1 MKATGSLRVK
11 RGIYQIVIDYVD
23 AKGQRRQKSE
33 STGLTEK
40 GNKRRAQAILD
51 QRLQELE
58 RESEATLEARDQL
71 FLSFMRS
78 WLDEVVSHRV
88 RANTLTQYNM
98 VFDKYI
104 SAYKPFVGVT
114 LHDLTPALLQSY
126 YNTQLAAGL
135 SPNTIRKH
143 HANIH
148 RCLAYAVRLDLM
160 LYNPADRVE
169 LPKKKRYQGAQALTP
184 AQLGD
189 VLKAFEGDML
199 ETVVRI
205 AVTYGLR
212 RSEVCGLAWDA
223 VDFEAGTLHVCR
235 TAMVN
240 QGIVTYCDSTKT
252 ASSNRVLPLTP
263 SIRDYLLK
271 VKADQEEQRR
281 LFGGAYIDSGLVC
294 VKVNGEPIHPNLV
307 THHFR
312 LVLQKHDLP
321 LVRFHDLRHSAVY
334 ALRKG
339 GADAKDI
346 QAWVGHSDVSTTL
359 GVYGHI
365 LGNDLT
371 RLGAVMD
378 KVLFD
383 QGQAS

>member
-11 RGIYQIVIDYVD
+11 RGIYQIVIDYTD
-23 AKGQRRQKSE
+23 ALGQRRQKSE
-33 STGLTEK
+33 STGLPEK
-40 GNKRRAQAILD
+40 GNKRRAQAILE
-51 QRLQELE
+51 QRLREME
-58 RESEATLEARDQL
+58 RESEATLEARDTL
-71 FLSFMRS
+71 FLPFMRN
-78 WLDEVVSHRV
+78 WLDEVVSHQV
-88 RANTLTQYNM
+88 KANTMTQYNM

-104 SAYKPFVGVT
+104 SVYKPFVGVT

-126 YNTQLAAGL
+126 YNAQLAAGL

-143 HANIH
+143 HANLH

-160 LYNPADRVE
+160 LYNPTDRVE

-184 AQLGD
+184 AQLGE

-212 RSEVCGLAWDA
+212 RSEVCGLSWNA
-223 VDFEAGTLHVCR
+223 VDFEAGTLHVCQ

-240 QGIVTYCDSTKT
+240 QGAVTYCDSTKT

-294 VKVNGEPIHPNLV
+294 VKANGEPIHPNLV

-312 LVLQKHDLP
+312 LVLKKRGLP

-359 GVYGHI
+359 GVYGH
-365 LGNDLT
+365 LLNGDLT
-371 RLGAVMD
+371 RLGTVMD
-378 KVLFD
+378 KVLFE
-383 QGQAS
+383 QGKAS

>member
-1 MKATGSLRVK
+1 MKATGSLRLK

-58 RESEATLEARDQL
+58 RESEAALEARDQL

-88 RANTLTQYNM
+88 KANTLTQYNM

-104 SAYKPFVGVT
+104 SAYKPFVGVM

-126 YNTQLAAGL
+126 YNAQLAAGL

-184 AQLGD
+184 AQLGE

-240 QGIVTYCDSTKT
+240 RGVVTYCDSTKT

-294 VKVNGEPIHPNLV
+294 VKANGEPIHPNLV

-312 LVLQKHDLP
+312 LVLKKHGLP

-378 KVLFD
+378 KVLFG
-383 QGQAS
+383 QGKAS

>member
-1 MKATGSLRVK
+1 
-11 RGIYQIVIDYVD
+11 
-23 AKGQRRQKSE
+23 
-33 STGLTEK
+33 
-40 GNKRRAQAILD
+40 
-51 QRLQELE
+51 
-58 RESEATLEARDQL
+58 
-71 FLSFMRS
+71 MRN
-78 WLDEVVSHRV
+78 WLDEVVSHQV
-88 RANTLTQYNM
+88 KANTMTQYNM

-126 YNTQLAAGL
+126 YNAQLAAGL

-143 HANIH
+143 HANLH

-160 LYNPADRVE
+160 LYNPTDRVE

-184 AQLGD
+184 AQLGE

-212 RSEVCGLAWDA
+212 RSEVCGLSWNA

-240 QGIVTYCDSTKT
+240 QGEVTYCDSTKT
-252 ASSNRVLPLTP
+252 ASSNRVLPLTA

-271 VKADQEEQRR
+271 IKADQEERRR
-281 LFGGAYIDSGLVC
+281 LFGRAYIDSSLVC
-294 VKVNGEPIHPNLV
+294 VKANGEPIHPNLV

-312 LVLQKHDLP
+312 LVLQKHGLP

-359 GVYGHI
+359 GVYGH
-365 LGNDLT
+365 LLNGDLT
-371 RLGAVMD
+371 RLGTVMD
-378 KVLFD
+378 KVLFE
-383 QGQAS
+383 QGRAS

>member
-58 RESEATLEARDQL
+58 RESETTLEARDQL

-104 SAYKPFVGVT
+104 SAYKPFLGVT

-126 YNTQLAAGL
+126 YNSRLAAGL

-169 LPKKKRYQGAQALTP
+169 LPKKKRYQGAQALTL

-199 ETVVRI
+199 EAVVRI

-240 QGIVTYCDSTKT
+240 QGLVTYCDSTKT
-252 ASSNRVLPLTP
+252 ASSNRVLPLTA
-263 SIRDYLLK
+263 SIRGYLLK
-271 VKADQEEQRR
+271 IKADQEERRR

-294 VKVNGEPIHPNLV
+294 VKANGEPIHPNLV

-371 RLGAVMD
+371 RLGSVMD
-378 KVLFD
+378 KMLFE
-383 QGQAS
+383 QGEAS